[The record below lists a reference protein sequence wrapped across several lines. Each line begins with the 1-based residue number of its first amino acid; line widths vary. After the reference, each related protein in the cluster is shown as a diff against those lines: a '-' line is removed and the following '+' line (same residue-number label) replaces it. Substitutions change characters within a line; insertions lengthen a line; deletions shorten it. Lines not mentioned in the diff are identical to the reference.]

1 MAQRVKGIAIIAV
14 CDLSENPDLA
24 RREKA
29 SSGTMV
35 IYRDGREVAR
45 SEGESGA
52 SFTAEMQRLGLS
64 M

>member
-1 MAQRVKGIAIIAV
+1 MAQRVKGLAIIAV
-14 CDLSENPDLA
+14 CDLSKNPELA

-29 SSGTMV
+29 FAGTMV

-45 SEGESGA
+45 SEGVA
-52 SFTAEMQRLGLS
+52 SAAFTAEMQRLGLS

>member
-1 MAQRVKGIAIIAV
+1 MAQRVKGRAIIAV
-14 CDLSENPDLA
+14 CDLSQNPDLA
-24 RREKA
+24 RRENA

-45 SEGESGA
+45 SEGAAGA
-52 SFTAEMQRLGLS
+52 AFTAEMQRLGLS